1 MNTPVDLRA
10 LLLDPANNGVY
21 YFDRNDRED
30 LAEAAADAGLH
41 VAPVDF
47 ADCAGKHDALARIAV
62 ALAFPEWFGGNW
74 DALADALGDLS
85 WLPEGGGQLL
95 LFDNAWDWRDRDGE
109 DFAVLLDICGEAA
122 QGWAR
127 ERRPFWAVVPLAPE
141 QLARVGRDDESDD
154 Q

>member
-1 MNTPVDLRA
+1 MNAPLDLRA

-30 LAEAAADAGLH
+30 LAESAANAGLH

-62 ALAFPEWFGGNW
+62 ALQFPEWFGGNW

-85 WLPEGGGQLL
+85 WLPEAGQLL
-95 LFDNAWDWRDRDGE
+95 LFDNAWEWRERDGE
-109 DFAVLLDICGEAA
+109 DFAALLDICGEAA
-122 QGWAR
+122 QGWMRA
-127 ERRPFWAVVPLAPE
+127 RRPFWVVIPLAPE
-141 QLARVGRDDESDD
+141 QLALVGREDDGDG
-154 Q
+154 